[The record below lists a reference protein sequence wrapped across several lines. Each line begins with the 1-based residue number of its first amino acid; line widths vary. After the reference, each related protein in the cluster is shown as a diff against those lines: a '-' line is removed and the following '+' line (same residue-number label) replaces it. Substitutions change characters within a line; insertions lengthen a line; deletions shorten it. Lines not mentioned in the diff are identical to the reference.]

1 MSSVE
6 WRLQQSPGQG
16 RVVGNSEEDGFS
28 TYLVPATE
36 QSLASPPPQPRAV
49 FEVYSSPP
57 SYIIAC
63 RKYVVLLILDEWIK
77 SELLV
82 KVLEK
87 DLRTVRKMWGRRE
100 RKQEGVGAEK
110 GPFRFDCKEGLRR
123 QNKDRDWEEGKQKK
137 QG

>member
-1 MSSVE
+1 M
-6 WRLQQSPGQG
+6 
-16 RVVGNSEEDGFS
+16 VGNSEEDSFS

-87 DLRTVRKMWGRRE
+87 DLRTVRKVWRRRE
-100 RKQEGVGAEK
+100 RKEGVGAEK
-110 GPFRFDCKEGLRR
+110 GPFHFESKEGLRSR
-123 QNKDRDWEEGKQKK
+123 IKAGTGRRESRRSRAEGGGK
-137 QG
+137 GLYVG